1 MNLSEIWTG
10 IIIPILVGPIFI
22 YIKTVY
28 DNYTKNKREHKLEL
42 YNLQCNNLKSSLH
55 NFYWPFYIKLL
66 CIDKLNYKIPLKND
80 YEYIS
85 DEEEDLDDDCH
96 DNDNDNDNDNN
107 NVVINMTGVL
117 SDDLVLD
124 KETIKLM
131 ENNINTLFIEALSIL
146 ENNMYM
152 VKMSESLNENL
163 IDFIKFCKI
172 RSIIH
177 ENSID
182 KKYNIKYFDVIDNT
196 KDIIKLVK
204 IDLDILQNEYTK
216 LIDKGP

>member
-22 YIKTVY
+22 YVKTVY

-96 DNDNDNDNDNN
+96 DNDNDNDNN

>member
-10 IIIPILVGPIFI
+10 IIIPLLVGPIFI

-42 YNLQCNNLKSSLH
+42 YNLQCNNLKSSLN

-85 DEEEDLDDDCH
+85 DDEEDEEEINPPSK
-96 DNDNDNDNDNN
+96 NDND
-107 NVVINMTGVL
+107 NVVINMTGEV
-117 SDDLVLD
+117 STDLVLD
-124 KETIKLM
+124 KGTIQLM
-131 ENNINTLFIEALSIL
+131 ENNINDLFKEALTIL

-177 ENSID
+177 ENSIN

-196 KDIIKLVK
+196 KEVIKLLK
-204 IDLDILQNEYTK
+204 IDLDCLQNDYTK

>member
-10 IIIPILVGPIFI
+10 IIIPLLVGPIFI

-42 YNLQCNNLKSSLH
+42 YNLQCNNLKSSLN

-85 DEEEDLDDDCH
+85 DDEEDEEEVSS
-96 DNDNDNDNDNN
+96 NDND
-107 NVVINMTGVL
+107 NVVINMTGVV
-117 SDDLVLD
+117 STDLVLD
-124 KETIKLM
+124 KDTIQLM
-131 ENNINTLFIEALSIL
+131 ENNINDLFKEALTIL

-177 ENSID
+177 ENSIN

-196 KDIIKLVK
+196 KNVIKLLK
-204 IDLDILQNEYTK
+204 KDLDCLQNDYTK

>member
-96 DNDNDNDNDNN
+96 DNDNDNDNN

>member
-10 IIIPILVGPIFI
+10 IIIPLLVGPIFI

-42 YNLQCNNLKSSLH
+42 YNLQCNNLKLSL
-55 NFYWPFYIKLL
+55 NTFYWPFYIKLL

-85 DEEEDLDDDCH
+85 DEEEDDDEM
-96 DNDNDNDNDNN
+96 NPISENGNNNDNN
-107 NVVINMTGVL
+107 NVVINMTGVV
-117 SDDLVLD
+117 SNDLVLD
-124 KETIKLM
+124 KDTIQLM
-131 ENNINTLFIEALSIL
+131 ENNINILFKEALSIL

-152 VKMSESLNENL
+152 VKMSESLNDNL

-177 ENSID
+177 ENSIN

-196 KDIIKLVK
+196 KDVIKLLK
-204 IDLDILQNEYTK
+204 IDLDGLQHEYTK

>member
-10 IIIPILVGPIFI
+10 IIIPLLVGPIFI

-28 DNYTKNKREHKLEL
+28 DNYTKNKRDHRLEL
-42 YNLQCNNLKSSLH
+42 YNLQCNNLKSSLN

-85 DEEEDLDDDCH
+85 DEEDEADCQ
-96 DNDNDNDNDNN
+96 DNN
-107 NVVINMTGVL
+107 NVVINMTGVV
-117 SDDLVLD
+117 SNDLVLD
-124 KETIKLM
+124 KETIMLM
-131 ENNINTLFIEALSIL
+131 EDNINVLFKEALSIL

-152 VKMSESLNENL
+152 VKMSESLNSNL

-177 ENSID
+177 ENSIN
-182 KKYNIKYFDVIDNT
+182 KKYNIKYFDVRDNT
-196 KDIIKLVK
+196 KDVIKLLK
-204 IDLDILQNEYTK
+204 MDLNVLQNEYTN

>member
-10 IIIPILVGPIFI
+10 IIIPLLVGPIFI

-42 YNLQCNNLKSSLH
+42 YNLQCNNLKSSL
-55 NFYWPFYIKLL
+55 NTFYWPFYIKLL

-85 DEEEDLDDDCH
+85 DDEEDEDEI
-96 DNDNDNDNDNN
+96 NPSDNN
-107 NVVINMTGVL
+107 NVVINMTGVV

-124 KETIKLM
+124 KDTIRLM
-131 ENNINTLFIEALSIL
+131 ENDINVLFKEALTIL

-177 ENSID
+177 ENSVN

-196 KDIIKLVK
+196 KDVIKLLK
-204 IDLDILQNEYTK
+204 TDLDVLQNDYNK
-216 LIDKGP
+216 LIEKGP

>member
-10 IIIPILVGPIFI
+10 IIIPLLVGPIFI

-42 YNLQCNNLKSSLH
+42 YNLQCNNLKSSLN

-85 DEEEDLDDDCH
+85 DDEEDEEEVSS
-96 DNDNDNDNDNN
+96 NDNDND
-107 NVVINMTGVL
+107 NVVINMTGVV
-117 SDDLVLD
+117 STDLVLD
-124 KETIKLM
+124 KDTIQLM
-131 ENNINTLFIEALSIL
+131 ENNINDLFKEALTIL

-177 ENSID
+177 ENSIN

-196 KDIIKLVK
+196 KNVIKLLK
-204 IDLDILQNEYTK
+204 KDLDCLQNDYTK

>member
-1 MNLSEIWTG
+1 M
-10 IIIPILVGPIFI
+10 
-22 YIKTVY
+22 
-28 DNYTKNKREHKLEL
+28 
-42 YNLQCNNLKSSLH
+42 YNLQCSNLKLSLN

-85 DEEEDLDDDCH
+85 DEEEEEVDADCR
-96 DNDNDNDNDNN
+96 DNENI
-107 NVVINMTGVL
+107 VINMTSVV
-117 SDDLVLD
+117 STDLVLD
-124 KETIKLM
+124 KDTIKLM
-131 ENNINTLFIEALSIL
+131 ENNINDLFKEALSIL

-152 VKMSESLNENL
+152 IRVSDSLNNHL

-177 ENSID
+177 ENSVN

-196 KDIIKLVK
+196 KDIIKLLK
-204 IDLDILQNEYTK
+204 TDLDILQNEYIN